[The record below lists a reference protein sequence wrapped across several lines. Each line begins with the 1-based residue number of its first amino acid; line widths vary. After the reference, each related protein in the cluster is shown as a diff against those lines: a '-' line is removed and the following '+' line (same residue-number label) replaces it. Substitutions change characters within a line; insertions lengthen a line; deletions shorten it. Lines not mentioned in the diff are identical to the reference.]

1 MTGDG
6 TDVVGVD
13 GDAKMFGTKNRFF
26 VLVLTFDNGVMEIVL
41 VDKVEL
47 FVKGDGTWGE
57 YDIGDKLWCDCGD
70 NECVDGDP
78 VRLLVA
84 SLLLL
89 LFVICRFET
98 LTFFRD
104 EVLTFP
110 IDDK

>member
-1 MTGDG
+1 M
-6 TDVVGVD
+6 D
-13 GDAKMFGTKNRFF
+13 GDAKMFGTKNKFF
-26 VLVLTFDNGVMEIVL
+26 KLVLTFGNGVMETVL
-41 VDKVEL
+41 VDRVEL

-78 VRLLVA
+78 VWLFVA

-89 LFVICRFET
+89 TICRFET
-98 LTFFRD
+98 LAFFRD
-104 EVLTFP
+104 VPLTLP